1 MSQETSPAP
10 TAEEVANQIVN
21 AMGTIQSSN
30 TNSTNTDHPNAIVHQ
45 FLTCPLAVHD
55 QVNPRKPILAFDGSN
70 YSVWQAAIDR
80 TLRHV
85 SGKEGPFVSKPA
97 NWTTLPGDQ
106 SRSIE
111 IVIRNTIDPNLL
123 DIIDSRKIQSPQELC
138 ELLTQKCQPMD
149 RRRKLNFVENFVAL
163 MKRKTSVSEQ
173 WIVDWHKI
181 YSELNQLN
189 ISRDELIGLL
199 FQAIL
204 NLPDG
209 IDPVTFDF
217 LANQRLENHPNPSFD
232 KVSTVLSTTLFDLRV
247 KVDKTDQHNNKNNDK
262 DDEPNENQEDTQ
274 DESNSKGRREGS
286 MCDYCQ
292 DEVWDRMEPEKD
304 NTTDEDDSNK
314 SDADYVPPNRPKA
327 ADKADHPIAQVV

>member
-1 MSQETSPAP
+1 MRGWRCKGSKAPRLSQRALGCQVRSSSQLEIFKSLSIEADPSTSRESRLLVTTESYLDETSPAP

-30 TNSTNTDHPNAIVHQ
+30 TNSTNTDHPNAI
-45 FLTCPLAVHD
+45 
-55 QVNPRKPILAFDGSN
+55 
-70 YSVWQAAIDR
+70 
-80 TLRHV
+80 
-85 SGKEGPFVSKPA
+85 EGPFVSKPA

-199 FQAIL
+199 FQASL

-247 KVDKTDQHNNKNNDK
+247 K
-262 DDEPNENQEDTQ
+262 